1 MVYKGDERQNV
12 VVNYSVGTS
21 ELQTLDF
28 KPCRMEERI
37 PGYYVQ
43 EFIVFHGEQLLYHF
57 GEEYTGPVTLIESDS
72 IRSDAYNQDNPESRF
87 ERLNQMLIRQEM
99 RDSVTLTEAME
110 EYMKNSHVFEELMR
124 IL

>member
-1 MVYKGDERQNV
+1 MEV

-21 ELQTLDF
+21 EQQTLDF
-28 KPCRMEERI
+28 KPRRMEERI

-57 GEEYTGPVTLIESDS
+57 GEEYTRQDV
-72 IRSDAYNQDNPESRF
+72 YNKEDQGSRF
-87 ERLNQMLIRQEM
+87 ERLNQMLICQEM
-99 RDSVTLTEAME
+99 RDTEELTTGMEA
-110 EYMKNSHVFEELMR
+110 YMKYGHVFEEVMR